1 MYLLS
6 NKNLT
11 NRKKRCISIEKQ
23 IPSSNS
29 EVFEQSALSI
39 SKNKKIKNDEWC
51 SSPGKKYSH
60 LQDRID
66 KVINTLLEKL
76 EKKHH
81 EEISPSRATTNGS
94 SVVQTLSVIQGTSVK
109 TQHDSISMNQGS
121 SFNSITKAQYITQ
134 ADTNI

>member
-60 LQDRID
+60 LQDQYTNKRGAFLCLGYISIFQT
-66 KVINTLLEKL
+66 VIPFR
-76 EKKHH
+76 
-81 EEISPSRATTNGS
+81 S
-94 SVVQTLSVIQGTSVK
+94 TS
-109 TQHDSISMNQGS
+109 
-121 SFNSITKAQYITQ
+121 
-134 ADTNI
+134 